1 MKTLESFMK
10 NCKPNKRV
18 SCLSNFKDEI
28 MSLYF
33 ENYTVQQ
40 ILEFLKSNKVQ
51 ISRAALYNFINK
63 NKHNSSIPTPTP
75 VQTKKEMAI
84 VNKLPKPSKPAPV
97 KEVFKKDNKVMS
109 HFMKSVD
116 LCVNLQK

>member
-18 SCLSNFKDEI
+18 SCLSTFKDEI

-40 ILEFLKSNKVQ
+40 ILEFLKSNKVK
-51 ISRAALYNFINK
+51 ISRAGLYNFINK
-63 NKHNSSIPTPTP
+63 NKHNSSIPTPTQ
-75 VQTKKEMAI
+75 VQTKKEVVM
-84 VNKLPKPSKPAPV
+84 VTKPSKPAPV
-97 KEVFKKDNKVMS
+97 KEVFKKDDKVMS

-116 LCVNLQK
+116 LCVENDNKM